1 MPEQFTVPQFIDI
14 EDKILGPLSAR
25 QFLIILSMGLTDT
38 LLYKLLSFWK
48 FLLFGIPIFIIGVT
62 FAFIRINGQP
72 FHFFVLNM
80 IQTFRKPQL
89 RVWDKAL
96 TDAEIK
102 PYLTSKTVAP
112 ATTEPVKAP
121 LSRSRLQEL
130 SLIVNTGGVYQPD
143 EETKDRFR

>member
-48 FLLFGIPIFIIGVT
+48 FLLFGIPIFIVGVT

-96 TDAEIK
+96 TDAEVRT
-102 PYLTSKTVAP
+102 YLTGKTVVPVA
-112 ATTEPVKAP
+112 TEPVKAP

-130 SLIVNTGGVYQPD
+130 SLIVNTGGLYPPEDDKQSAQG
-143 EETKDRFR
+143 

>member
-96 TDAEIK
+96 TDAEVK
-102 PYLTSKTVAP
+102 HYLTSKTVAP
-112 ATTEPVKAP
+112 TAVEPVKAP

-143 EETKDRFR
+143 EETNDRFR

>member
-14 EDKILGPLSAR
+14 EGKILGPLSAR

-96 TDAEIK
+96 TDAEVRT
-102 PYLTSKTVAP
+102 YLTGKTVVPVA
-112 ATTEPVKAP
+112 TEPVKAP

-130 SLIVNTGGVYQPD
+130 SLIVNTGGVYQP
-143 EETKDRFR
+143 EEDSEGARG

>member
-96 TDAEIK
+96 TDAEVRT
-102 PYLTSKTVAP
+102 YLTGKTVVPVA
-112 ATTEPVKAP
+112 TEPVKAP

-130 SLIVNTGGVYQPD
+130 SLIVNTGGVYQP
-143 EETKDRFR
+143 EEDSEGARG